1 MLGINHKA
9 LILGMAAMASISACS
24 NSPGTAE
31 SNNSTPTNSAT
42 DTSKNAP
49 VQTGD
54 ANTNYKPAFPGQTRA
69 PGVKT
74 KVALNV
80 TMINSGLDHPWGLR
94 VLPDGRFL
102 ISQKSGNM
110 VILTADGKTQKT
122 ITGLPAV
129 VDEGQGGLLDVN
141 IDPQFSSNR
150 MIYWDYAEK
159 AAEGYILA
167 IAKGK
172 LSADERKIENIKVIY
187 RATPSYKGT
196 LQYGSR
202 ILFDKQGNLF
212 VSTGERAGNDI
223 RMKAQDL
230 GAAIGKVLHL
240 TKDGKA
246 VANGPFAKNSKAKP
260 EIYAY
265 GFRNPEAMDWN
276 PQTGELWEAEFGP
289 RGGDEVNII
298 RPGKNY
304 GWPIITY
311 GIEYA
316 GGKVGEG
323 IQQKAGME
331 QPVYYW
337 DPVLSPG
344 GMTFYTG
351 DNIPEWKNNLFI
363 GGLSSTHIA
372 RLVIK
377 DNKIVGE
384 EKLLSDK
391 GERFRALV
399 TGKDGALYT
408 VTDAGKMYRIAKK

>member
-9 LILGMAAMASISACS
+9 LILGFAAMATISACNNNS
-24 NSPGTAE
+24 GSMTSDNSSPGTT
-31 SNNSTPTNSAT
+31 SP
-42 DTSKNAP
+42 DTAGGAP
-49 VQTGD
+49 VETKD
-54 ANTNYKPAFPGQTRA
+54 PNSDYKPAFPGQTRA

-74 KVALNV
+74 KTALSITV
-80 TMINSGLDHPWGLR
+80 VNSGLDHPWGLR
-94 VLPDGRFL
+94 TLPDGRFL
-102 ISQKSGNM
+102 LTQKSGTM
-110 VILTADGKTQKT
+110 VILTADGKQQKK
-122 ITGLPAV
+122 ISGLPAV
-129 VDEGQGGLLDVN
+129 LDDGQGGLLDVN
-141 IDPQFSSNR
+141 IDPDFNTNR
-150 MIYWDYAEK
+150 MVYWDYAEK
-159 AAEGYILA
+159 NSDGSILA
-167 IAKGK
+167 LAKGK
-172 LSADERKIENIKVIY
+172 LSADETKIEDIKVIY
-187 RATPSYKGT
+187 RALPSYKGS

-202 ILFDKQGNLF
+202 ILFDKTGNLF
-212 VSTGERAGNDI
+212 VSTGERAGDDI

-230 GAAIGKVLHL
+230 SAAIGKVLHL
-240 TKDGKA
+240 TKEGKP
-246 VANGPFAKNSKAKP
+246 VDNGPFAKTANAKP

-276 PQTGELWEAEFGP
+276 PATGDLWEAEFGP

-304 GWPIITY
+304 GWPVITY

-316 GGKVGEG
+316 GGKVGDG

-337 DPVLSPG
+337 DPVISPG

-351 DNIPEWKNNLFI
+351 DAIPEWKNNLFI

-377 DNKIVGE
+377 DDKVVGE
-384 EKLLSDK
+384 EKLLADK

-408 VTDAGKMYRIAKK
+408 VTDGGKMYKIAKK

>member
-9 LILGMAAMASISACS
+9 LILGVAAMASISACS
-24 NSPGTAE
+24 NSSGTTDSDN
-31 SNNSTPTNSAT
+31 SNPTNAAA
-42 DTSKNAP
+42 DTTKNAP

-74 KVALNV
+74 KAALNV

-102 ISQKSGNM
+102 ISQKSGTM
-110 VILTADGKTQKT
+110 VILTADGKLQKT

-129 VDEGQGGLLDVN
+129 VNEGQGGLLDVN

-159 AAEGYILA
+159 AGDGAILA

-172 LSADERKIENIKVIY
+172 LSADERKIENISVIY
-187 RATPSYKGT
+187 RAAPSYKGT

-212 VSTGERAGNDI
+212 VSTGERSGNDI

-246 VANGPFAKNSKAKP
+246 VANGPFANNSKAKP

-276 PQTGELWEAEFGP
+276 PQTGELWEVEFGP
-289 RGGDEVNII
+289 RGGDEVNIV

-316 GGKVGEG
+316 GGKVGDG

-331 QPVYYW
+331 QPIYYW

-384 EKLLSDK
+384 EKLLDDK

>member
-1 MLGINHKA
+1 MLGIKHKA
-9 LILGMAAMASISACS
+9 LILGLASMATISACN
-24 NSPGTAE
+24 NSSGTKA
-31 SNNSTPTNSAT
+31 SNNSNSDTTNRDTSAT
-42 DTSKNAP
+42 AP
-49 VQTGD
+49 VETKDPNSQ
-54 ANTNYKPAFPGQTRA
+54 YKPAFRGQTRA

-74 KVALNV
+74 KTALNI
-80 TMINSGLDHPWGLR
+80 TLINSGLDHPWGLR
-94 VLPDGRFL
+94 SLPDGRFL
-102 ISQKSGNM
+102 VTQKTGTM
-110 VILTADGKTQKT
+110 VILTPDGKQQKK

-129 VDEGQGGLLDVN
+129 LDDGQGGLLDVN

-150 MIYWDYAEK
+150 MVYWDYSEK
-159 AAEGYILA
+159 NNEGSILA

-172 LSADERKIENIKVIY
+172 LSADETKIENTTVIY
-187 RATPSYKGT
+187 RALPSYKGT

-202 ILFDKQGNLF
+202 ILFDKEGNLF
-212 VSTGERAGNDI
+212 VSTGERAGDDI

-230 GAAIGKVLHL
+230 NVAIGKILHL
-240 TKDGKA
+240 TKNGKP
-246 VANGPFAKNSKAKP
+246 VGNGPFAKTANAKP

-265 GFRNPEAMDWN
+265 GFRNPEALDWN
-276 PQTGELWEAEFGP
+276 PETGDLWEAEFGP

-304 GWPIITY
+304 GWPVITY

-316 GGKVGEG
+316 GGKVGAG

-337 DPVLSPG
+337 DPVISPG

-351 DNIPEWKNNLFI
+351 NAIPEWKNNLFI

-377 DNKIVGE
+377 NNKVVGE
-384 EKLLSDK
+384 ENLLADK

-408 VTDAGKMYRIAKK
+408 VTDGGKMFKITKK

>member
-9 LILGMAAMASISACS
+9 LILGVAAMASISACS
-24 NSPGTAE
+24 NSSGTTDSDN
-31 SNNSTPTNSAT
+31 SNPTNAAA
-42 DTSKNAP
+42 DTTKNAP

-74 KVALNV
+74 KAALNV

-102 ISQKSGNM
+102 ISQKSGTM
-110 VILTADGKTQKT
+110 VILTADGKLQKT

-129 VDEGQGGLLDVN
+129 VNEGQGGLLDVN

-159 AAEGYILA
+159 AGDGAILA

-172 LSADERKIENIKVIY
+172 LSTDERKIENISVIY
-187 RATPSYKGT
+187 RAAPSYKGT

-212 VSTGERAGNDI
+212 VSTGERSGNDI

-246 VANGPFAKNSKAKP
+246 VANGPFANNSKAKP

-276 PQTGELWEAEFGP
+276 PQTGELWEVEFGP
-289 RGGDEVNII
+289 RGGDEVNIV

-316 GGKVGEG
+316 GGKVGDG

-331 QPVYYW
+331 QPIYYW

-384 EKLLSDK
+384 EKLLDDK

>member
-1 MLGINHKA
+1 MLKINQTA
-9 LILGMAAMASISACS
+9 LIFGLTAMVSISAC
-24 NSPGTAE
+24 
-31 SNNSTPTNSAT
+31 NNSSGSMTSDNSGSNKKEPDTSAT
-42 DTSKNAP
+42 AP
-49 VQTGD
+49 VETQ
-54 ANTNYKPAFPGQTRA
+54 APNSNYKPAFPGQTRG
-69 PGVKT
+69 PGVRTKT
-74 KVALNV
+74 ALNITV
-80 TMINSGLDHPWGLR
+80 INSGLDHPWGLR
-94 VLPDGRFL
+94 TLPDGRFL
-102 ISQKSGNM
+102 ITQKSGTM
-110 VILTADGKTQKT
+110 VILTPDGKQQRK
-122 ITGLPAV
+122 ITGLPEV
-129 VDEGQGGLLDVN
+129 LDDGQGGLLDVN

-150 MIYWDYAEK
+150 MVYWDYAEK
-159 AAEGYILA
+159 NNDGSILA
-167 IAKGK
+167 VAKGK
-172 LSADERKIENIKVIY
+172 LSANETKIENITVIY
-187 RATPSYKGT
+187 RAAPSYKGT

-223 RMKAQDL
+223 RMRAQDL
-230 GAAIGKVLHL
+230 SAAIGKVLHL
-240 TKDGKA
+240 TKEGKP
-246 VANGPFAKNSKAKP
+246 VVNGPFAKTANAKP

-276 PQTGELWEAEFGP
+276 PLTGDLWEAEFGP

-304 GWPIITY
+304 GWPVITY

-337 DPVLSPG
+337 DPVISPG

-351 DNIPEWKNNLFI
+351 NAIPEWKNNLFI

-377 DNKIVGE
+377 NNKVVGE
-384 EKLLSDK
+384 EKLLADK
-391 GERFRALV
+391 SERFRALV

-408 VTDAGKMYRIAKK
+408 VTDGGKMYRIGKK